1 MASTATDYSF
11 ITVSELRA
19 AIEKETGSKNLAHVY
34 SEQAAMLWRGEV
46 LDAVK
51 FKKGLISAE
60 DLRASREAR
69 WEHADRHSYW
79 LAKNMMQSGRSDKA
93 RPSKDGSVA
102 AHHIVS
108 WYSREASQSRLI
120 LKAVGLDID
129 QAENGV
135 WLPRFKRHV
144 PHKAMP
150 KAQAHTKTHTGSYYL
165 NVFHLLRDTMAE
177 GLGRQGIK
185 DALDAIAEELTDGSF
200 PLTSLIAQ
208 GH

>member
-1 MASTATDYSF
+1 MASTLPDYRF
-11 ITVSELRA
+11 ISIPELRA
-19 AIEKETGSKNLAHVY
+19 ALEKQTGSRNLAQIY
-34 SEQAAMLWRGEV
+34 AEQAAMLWRGEV

-60 DLRASREAR
+60 ELRTSRELR
-69 WEHADRHSYW
+69 WDHADRHSYW
-79 LAKNMMQSGRSDKA
+79 LAKNMMQSGRADKA
-93 RPSKDGSVA
+93 RPSQDGSVA

-108 WYSREASQSRLI
+108 WYSREAAQSRLI

-135 WLPRFKRHV
+135 WLPRFKKHV

-150 KAQAHTKTHTGSYYL
+150 FAHPHSATHTGSYYL
-165 NVFHLLRDTMAE
+165 NVFHLLRDTMAD

-185 DALDAIAEELTDGSF
+185 DALDAIAEELTEGTF
-200 PLTSLIAQ
+200 PITSVIA
-208 GH
+208 